1 MVLKLFQNGICCMKN
16 LREQFIDSA
25 LTKTSIIDVSESS
38 KCAPG
43 KCFLCPPCGA
53 DSNIKAVIC

>member
-1 MVLKLFQNGICCMKN
+1 MKN
-16 LREQFIDSA
+16 LREQFIDNA

-38 KCAPG
+38 KCVPG